1 MKYINYV
8 IILGIT
14 VLSFTAINCS
24 KDTTKKDTPTD
35 KTKVTDSVKA
45 PVVNV
50 DEIVTKIS
58 TFRAAGE
65 RKMNEKSLTKK
76 EVILKDSKATEDTKQ
91 KWEKVEGYF
100 DGGKLLRLQVYPHK
114 GISTRTEEFYIMDG
128 KMVFAFI
135 QDGEKHEG
143 QDMGEPG
150 KEFYFDNDKLVKY
163 VNSSGEKAAD
173 EVAEKKMY
181 ESKLPVEVKELIEII
196 NTAK

>member
-1 MKYINYV
+1 MKKSR
-8 IILGIT
+8 IT
-14 VLSFTAINCS
+14 TIAVLLILSFFAVNCS
-24 KDTTKKDTPTD
+24 KDVKKDVVTD
-35 KTKVTDSVKA
+35 KTKTDTVKTTA
-45 PVVNV
+45 PVNV
-50 DEIVTKIS
+50 EEIVTKIS
-58 TFRAAGE
+58 TYRAAGE
-65 RKMNEKSLTKK
+65 KKLNEKTLTKK
-76 EVILKDSKATEDTKQ
+76 EVVLKDSKASEDTKQ

-143 QDMGEPG
+143 KDMGEPG

-163 VNSSGEKAAD
+163 VNTSGEKSTD
-173 EVAEKKMY
+173 EAAEKKMY
-181 ESKLPVEVKELIEII
+181 ESKLPIEVKELIEIV

>member
-1 MKYINYV
+1 MKKSR
-8 IILGIT
+8 IT
-14 VLSFTAINCS
+14 TIAVLLILSFFAVNCS
-24 KDTTKKDTPTD
+24 KDVKKDVLSD
-35 KTKVTDSVKA
+35 KTKTDTVKTTA
-45 PVVNV
+45 PVNV
-50 DEIVTKIS
+50 EEIVTKIS
-58 TFRAAGE
+58 TYRAAGE
-65 RKMNEKSLTKK
+65 KKMNEKTLTKK
-76 EVILKDSKATEDTKQ
+76 EVVIKDSKASEDTKQ

-163 VNSSGEKAAD
+163 VNTSGEKSTD
-173 EVAEKKMY
+173 EAAEKKMY
-181 ESKLPVEVKELIEII
+181 ESKLPVEVKELIEIV